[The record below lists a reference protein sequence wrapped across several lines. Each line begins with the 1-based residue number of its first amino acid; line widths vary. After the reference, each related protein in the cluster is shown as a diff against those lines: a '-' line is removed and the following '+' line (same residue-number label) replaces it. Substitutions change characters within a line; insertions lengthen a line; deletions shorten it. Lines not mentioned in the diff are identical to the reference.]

1 MLFGFEQRRFWLKS
15 MEDFLASAH
24 LEAALVLLPGAP
36 GRAFKVAEKRDANEI
51 LGDQFGALV
60 GLAQHLLRPTSLV
73 DAEQIWLLV
82 PLLVDGVNRGVLAGV
97 RGHIR
102 PFSLDDLQAALTM
115 SQRLTQQLAGIDRE
129 APVQPVAPPAPS
141 HSVLVGDR
149 YARGLKL
156 VEGRYSSIYGGFDQQ
171 AQLPVLLRR
180 LEGGEMSKEARQHL
194 LREAR
199 FLSKLLHPC
208 LPRYLATV
216 DDASGL
222 YVVLEAFS
230 GTTLEHRLQ
239 RSRGALEGALLQ
251 GYCDEFMAAL
261 EFLHGQVPPLIHR
274 DLRPDTIMAT
284 PQGSLK
290 LLDFGLARLKDNPG
304 DPRQTQFRGQ
314 GHPVYACP
322 EQLQGQPSAPDHD
335 LYAAGTILYYLASG
349 EVPPRSVDRWEGS
362 ANEVP
367 LAELR
372 PDLPLDLCL
381 RVDWMRKPRAG
392 ERARSVAEVRARE
405 K

>member
-15 MEDFLASAH
+15 MEDFLSSAQ

-36 GRAFKVAEKRDANEI
+36 GRSFKLAEKRDADGI

-60 GLAQHLLRPTSLV
+60 ALAEHLVRPTSLV
-73 DAEQIWLLV
+73 DTQQVWLLV
-82 PLLVDGVNRGVLAGV
+82 PLLVDGINRGVLAGV
-97 RGHIR
+97 RCHVR
-102 PFSLDDLQAALTM
+102 PFSLDELESALAM
-115 SQRLTQQLAGIDRE
+115 SGRLTEQLAGMERDLP
-129 APVQPVAPPAPS
+129 AKAAPPIPP
-141 HSVLVGDR
+141 HSVLVGER

-156 VEGRYSSIYGGFDQQ
+156 VEGRYCSIYGGFDQQ
-171 AQLPVLLRR
+171 AQVPVLLRR
-180 LEGGEMSKEARQHL
+180 LEAGERSKEARQHL

-222 YVVLEAFS
+222 YLVLEAFS
-230 GTTLEHRLQ
+230 GTTLEHRLE
-239 RSRGALEGALLQ
+239 RSRGALSGELLQ
-251 GYCDEFMAAL
+251 GYAETLLAAL

-274 DLRPDTIMAT
+274 DLRPDTILAT
-284 PQGSLK
+284 PQGALK
-290 LLDFGLARLKDNPG
+290 LLDFGLARLKDSPG
-304 DPRQTQFRGQ
+304 DPRMTQFRGL
-314 GHPVYACP
+314 GHPVYACS

-335 LYAAGTILYYLASG
+335 LYAAGNILYYLATG
-349 EVPPRSVDRWEGS
+349 ETPPRSVDRWEGS

-372 PDLPLDLCL
+372 PDLPAVFCSQ
-381 RVDWMRKPRAG
+381 VDWMRKPRAQ
-392 ERARSVAEVRARE
+392 ERPRSVADLRLRE